1 MSSENTPGRA
11 VAAVEA
17 EIAALGAHGRRG
29 LAAAAIAMPAIL
41 DDPRHVPTHPTA
53 AAQLAAILDTLHG
66 HRVRP
71 DDIGQPRLARQGYE
85 RHAIRECC
93 GPLLEDGLPE

>member
-1 MSSENTPGRA
+1 MAVGVWLRPQSLCLPSST
-11 VAAVEA
+11 
-17 EIAALGAHGRRG
+17 I
-29 LAAAAIAMPAIL
+29 
-41 DDPRHVPTHPTA
+41 PTA

>member
-1 MSSENTPGRA
+1 VPGLTSVAPLPSQASQVSSENTPGRA

-29 LAAAAIAMPAIL
+29 LAAAAIAMAAIL
-41 DDPRHVPTHPTA
+41 DDPRHVPTQPA
-53 AAQLAAILDTLHG
+53 AARQLAAILDTLHR

-71 DDIGQPRLARQGYE
+71 GRLAAVQAMTSASR
-85 RHAIRECC
+85 
-93 GPLLEDGLPE
+93 D